1 MGSGPDLRDLLAL
14 GDLDGLV
21 READRLAGRA
31 DWDGLIALRDACL
44 EATEATGRQL
54 WGPARYAAYRV
65 ALDGPAAL
73 AAAMVE
79 PGVVR
84 FGLGPL
90 TEVVAQHHT
99 FAELAPHLD
108 ASVLPVVAQE
118 RVLRGEDL
126 RDDPRAIGAPDDPPL
141 VLQPFEPDYVL
152 PAYRP
157 TERLDG
163 AVPEPV
169 MTATVER
176 AGEDGCEGGSSPA
189 EAAPLVRALE
199 DVVAPWTAQSSGEV
213 TVGAARGRTDA
224 AIRALLD
231 AGLDAG
237 LDAVP
242 CGPITTPQL
251 LALLAHAGASGGVHG
266 RRRGG
271 AAGRSLAWWVAR
283 CATGLDRVDQLDP
296 EELEFRLED
305 VERAVFRVPGDAAWR
320 LEVALG
326 GPGGEWA
333 AGIAAFDRSETQDG
347 KGSHDEVHGR
357 HDEEARG

>member
-1 MGSGPDLRDLLAL
+1 M
-14 GDLDGLV
+14 
-21 READRLAGRA
+21 READRLAGRS

-44 EATEATGRQL
+44 EATEETGRQL

-99 FAELAPHLD
+99 FAELAQHLD

-126 RDDPRAIGAPDDPPL
+126 RGDPRAAGAPDDPPL
-141 VLQPFEPDYVL
+141 VLQPFEPAYVL
-152 PAYRP
+152 PDYRP

-169 MTATVER
+169 LIGTIDV
-176 AGEDGCEGGSSPA
+176 
-189 EAAPLVRALE
+189 AAPSVIVTGTSALVRALE
-199 DVVAPWTAQSSGEV
+199 DVVAPWTSQSSGEV
-213 TVGAARGRTDA
+213 TVRAVRGGTDA
-224 AIRALLD
+224 AVRALLD
-231 AGLDAG
+231 AHV
-237 LDAVP
+237 DAVP
-242 CGPITTPQL
+242 SGPVTTPQL
-251 LALLAHAGASGGVHG
+251 LALIAHAGASGGVHG

-283 CATGLDRVDQLDP
+283 CATGLDRVDVLDA

-305 VERAVFRVPGDAAWR
+305 VGRLAFRLPGEAAWR
-320 LEVALG
+320 LEIALG
-326 GPGGEWA
+326 GTGADGGGGADGEWSVA
-333 AGIAAFDRSETQDG
+333 IAAFDHTEDSTEGGTEDSTTEG
-347 KGSHDEVHGR
+347 G
-357 HDEEARG
+357 EAHR